1 MELRAGA
8 AVVAIGV
15 GGVRGYSDAVLA
27 IGGGGRGTLG
37 PQSAQ
42 SEPLVQS
49 AYSAPGRRR
58 RRGRRRCRDAPDGA
72 PPEGNAKEAIRR
84 RRRVTTAASSD
95 DSAWHTAA
103 ALSCI
108 SVIHGV
114 LHRSRRL
121 SPQLAQHVV
130 ERGALTHSHDSER
143 SSLCSQ
149 RGSLSALCSLRSA
162 RSHDFALLA
171 SRTRAPLM
179 GGQHHPKE
187 CPAQPQPAGL
197 AAHRPQS
204 PYESGVSRHR
214 EVARALR
221 QKIQKTQRI
230 EDPYPPLPP
239 PAQCQKFRLYTVRE
253 LKRRWG
259 TVTVTRSENITAN

>member
-1 MELRAGA
+1 MYLRH
-8 AVVAIGV
+8 
-15 GGVRGYSDAVLA
+15 
-27 IGGGGRGTLG
+27 
-37 PQSAQ
+37 PW
-42 SEPLVQS
+42 
-49 AYSAPGRRR
+49 
-58 RRGRRRCRDAPDGA
+58 CA
-72 PPEGNAKEAIRR
+72 PPLAQ
-84 RRRVTTAASSD
+84 TF
-95 DSAWHTAA
+95 
-103 ALSCI
+103 
-108 SVIHGV
+108 
-114 LHRSRRL
+114 
-121 SPQLAQHVV
+121 PQLAQHVV

-149 RGSLSALCSLRSA
+149 RGSLSALSSLRSA

-214 EVARALR
+214 EVARAQR

-239 PAQCQKFRLYTVRE
+239 PAQCQKFRGRRFFGAGLSVAAPVA
-253 LKRRWG
+253 KRGRACEAWPRTG
-259 TVTVTRSENITAN
+259 VALRSSSRCH